1 MKPPNSTLRWRIHD
15 GALPLRQ
22 RHMRALRQ
30 LELPDALLGWVHER
44 LEWAMINML
53 AKGTEAVLVLNI
65 DPSAEVTLSLDQLR
79 EPPLISLDDI
89 RAADNS
95 LYVEKPAVSPDD
107 SLTGSSDAQALTGD
121 IWIEHDGVLY
131 ACTELVYTATSTLC
145 RDLATTLG
153 YTVVDGLQTV
163 EAISQA
169 AAQGQAFV
177 ISDEF
182 GFLPIAASIDRTITK
197 PPDASATA
205 RIQEAF
211 AKLW

>member
-15 GALPLRQ
+15 GVLPLRQ

-79 EPPLISLDDI
+79 EPPLICLDDI
-89 RAADNS
+89 RTANNS
-95 LYVEKPAVSPDD
+95 LYVEKPAASPAD
-107 SLTGSSDAQALTGD
+107 SDIASSYVQVLAGD
-121 IWIEHDGVLY
+121 IWIEHDEVLC

-153 YTVVDGLQTV
+153 YTVVDGLQSV
-163 EAISQA
+163 EVISQA
-169 AAQGQAFV
+169 AVQGQAFV

-182 GFLPIAASIDRTITK
+182 GFLPIATGIDHAIIK
-197 PPDASATA
+197 PPEASATA